1 VNHLEKVR
9 IAMDTM
15 TREIQVDGSGNVY
28 AKTTE
33 GLEYVGWWNES
44 LRQLSLEDGDVYQVS
59 HAATVES
66 FAAGLLLEDEDGD
79 ERASLM
85 DRDEL
90 IDRGYFDPELPEGVV
105 EPDLFEDDGPEPIR
119 DGDRW

>member
-1 VNHLEKVR
+1 
-9 IAMDTM
+9 MDTM

-28 AKTTE
+28 AKTTA

-59 HAATVES
+59 PGATVES
-66 FAAGLLLEDEDGD
+66 FVAGLVIEDEDGD
-79 ERASLM
+79 ERSALM

-90 IDRGYFDPELPEGVV
+90 IDKGYFDHELPEGVV